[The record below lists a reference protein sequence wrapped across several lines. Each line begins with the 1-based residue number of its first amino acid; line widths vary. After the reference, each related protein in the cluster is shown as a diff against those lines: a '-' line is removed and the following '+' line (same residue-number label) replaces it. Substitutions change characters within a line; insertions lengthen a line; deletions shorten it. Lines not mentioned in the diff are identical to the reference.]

1 LGRQSAFYDR
11 MMASPPCHLLI
22 EGKAT
27 GRPRPDEIRVF
38 ARCRN
43 ERLRL
48 PAFFRHYRALGVGQ
62 FFIVDNDSSDGTKEY
77 LAAQPDVR
85 LFRTTNRYGEAR
97 SGTTWL
103 NALLSEFGAGFW
115 CVTVD
120 IDELLIFPGSEQASL
135 RSLTAHLDRRGHDA
149 FVCLMLDLYPGGPLD
164 ENPYAA
170 GDDLIAAAPY
180 FDRGPYDRT
189 PFDECPGFLTMGGVR
204 ERLFHPAYRTRG
216 LGARMYHALFNRLLL
231 RTPIV
236 RDLAWIRRLNPPSP
250 PALSKV
256 PLVRWDSGSRYL
268 KSTHGV
274 SAKTVAPEMGGLL
287 HFKLLHDL
295 HAKARDEAAR
305 GEYSQGASEYRRYAR
320 TLDQNPRTTFMYEG
334 SVRFENTSQL
344 VRLGLM
350 QDSEAW
356 IEARG
361 EVSA

>member
-1 LGRQSAFYDR
+1 
-11 MMASPPCHLLI
+11 MIASPSCHLLI
-22 EGKAT
+22 EQRGA
-27 GRPRPDEIRVF
+27 GRHAESPRDEIRLF

-43 ERLRL
+43 ESLRL
-48 PAFFRHYRALGVGQ
+48 PAFFQHYRSLGVGQ
-62 FFIVDNDSSDGTKEY
+62 FFIVDNDSSDGTIDY

-85 LFRTTNRYGEAR
+85 LFRTTNRYSEAG

-103 NALLSEFGAGFW
+103 NALLSDFGAGSW

-120 IDELLIFPGSEQASL
+120 IDELLTFPGCEQASL

-149 FVCLMLDLYPGGPLD
+149 FVCLMLDMYSSGPLD
-164 ENPYAA
+164 EKPYAA
-170 GDDLIAAAPY
+170 GEDLIAAAPY
-180 FDRGPYDRT
+180 FDRGPYERA
-189 PFDECPGFLTMGGVR
+189 PLDECPGFLIMGGVR
-204 ERLFHPAYRTRG
+204 QRLFHPKFRTRG
-216 LGARMYHALFNRLLL
+216 FGARLYHALFNRVLL

-236 RDLAWIRRLNPPSP
+236 RDNAWIRRLRLPSP

-256 PLVRWDSGSRYL
+256 PLVRWNAASRYFRSVHAISP
-268 KSTHGV
+268 K
-274 SAKTVAPEMGGLL
+274 AVAPETGVLL

-295 HAKARDEAAR
+295 HAKARDESAR
-305 GEYSQGASEYRRYAR
+305 GEYSRGALEYRRYAR

-334 SVRFENTSQL
+334 SVRFESTSQL

-350 QDSEAW
+350 QDSKAW